1 MSKWNFSDDEVR
13 RYMEDPSSRQPKPG
27 DWRARLQ
34 DAWANPEVRVA
45 AIGLGV
51 IVGLGLIV
59 ALSIGG
65 YLLSMR
71 DELPPLTEIENPEFQ
86 LATIAYTADGEELA
100 RYASENRAWILYRD
114 MSPYLVD
121 ALVITEDKRFHEH
134 WGMDLFRTVSA
145 VSQTILGGIGLPFD
159 KQGGSTISQQ
169 LARNLYNVRIGRVQT
184 VGRKLKEMVTAVQ
197 LEQRYTKQEII
208 EMYLNTVEFGY
219 NVYGVETAAR
229 TFFRKSAADVDLSE
243 AAILVG
249 MLKGIS
255 IYNPYRYPERT
266 ARRRNVVLSLLRDA
280 GRIDRAAYDTL
291 KTKEI
296 EAFNSSYAITSS
308 IAPYFAQ
315 HVYEWMAR
323 WGRENGYDVDQDGL
337 VVHTTLDSRMQKLAD
352 SAMHKQLE
360 CLQTVVDY
368 QWSRASESLWS
379 QDPCAYAELEG
390 YNPFEYYWESNS
402 EYLNQMIRETARF
415 RTARARGASG
425 SELMRQLSSDANF
438 LDSLKAV
445 KTRLETGLVAMDPK
459 TGHVKAWI
467 GGRDLATD
475 WFDHVDKAARQP
487 GSTFKPFLYT
497 AAIDNGWSPYYT
509 LLDDSLHFVVD
520 PETGQE
526 WNPGNSGAAMSGR
539 MMTLRD
545 GLALSMNTIS
555 ARLILEVGPPQVA
568 FIARVMGV
576 SSPLAEVPSLAL
588 GVSDVTLYEMTTAY
602 STLANGGFRV
612 EPIVVTRIEDAQ
624 GNVLFEAEQSPRQA
638 LSPETAN
645 TMVDLMRGVINRGT
659 GRRMRSQFGLGDLDL
674 AGKTGTTQNSADGW
688 FMAMH
693 PDLVTGAWV
702 GFNDRRVTFR
712 TNWWGQGAHNALL
725 VVGDFYQRMKAAEA
739 GFIPAENRFPDPPI
753 LYRDEV
759 TPSDRFDDRRGRG
772 RVGW

>member
-1 MSKWNFSDDEVR
+1 MAKWNFSDDEVR
-13 RYMEDPSSRQPKPG
+13 RYMEDPSSRQPKAQ
-27 DWRARLQ
+27 DWKGRLAQ
-34 DAWANPEVRVA
+34 AWENPEIRVA
-45 AIGLGV
+45 GVALGV
-51 IVGLGLIV
+51 IIFLGLLAV
-59 ALSIGG
+59 LTIGG
-65 YLLSMR
+65 YMFSMR

-86 LATIAYTADGEELA
+86 LATIAYTADGQELA
-100 RYASENRAWILYRD
+100 RFASENRAWIMYQD
-114 MSPYLVD
+114 MSPHLID
-121 ALVITEDKRFHEH
+121 ALVITEDKRFHDH

-145 VSQTILGGIGLPFD
+145 VAQTILGEFGLPFD

-219 NVYGVETAAR
+219 NIYGVETASQ
-229 TFFRKSAADVDLSE
+229 TFFHKSAADLDLSE
-243 AAILVG
+243 SAVLVG

-266 ARRRNVVLSLLRDA
+266 ARRRNVVLSLMRDV
-280 GRIDRAAYDTL
+280 GRIDQVAYDSL
-291 KTKEI
+291 RTKEI
-296 EAFNSSYAITSS
+296 NAFNSSFAITSS

-315 HVYEWMAR
+315 HVQEWMER
-323 WGRENGYDVDQDGL
+323 WGRDNGYDFKQDGL
-337 VVHTTLDSRMQKLAD
+337 VVYTTLDSRMQQLAD
-352 SAMHKQLE
+352 AAMHKQLD
-360 CLQTVVDY
+360 CLQTVVDF
-368 QWSRASESLWS
+368 QWSRPSEQLWS
-379 QDPCAYAELEG
+379 TESCDYSEIED
-390 YNPFEYYWESNS
+390 YTPFKHYWESNTD
-402 EYLNQMIRETARF
+402 YLNQMIRETARF
-415 RTARARGASG
+415 RTARARGADG
-425 SELMRQLSSDANF
+425 SELMRTLSSDTAF

-445 KTRLETGLVAMDPK
+445 KTRLETGLVAMNPQN
-459 TGHVKAWI
+459 GHVKAWL

-509 LLDDSLHFVVD
+509 LLDDSLKYVTNT
-520 PETGQE
+520 ETGEE
-526 WNPGNSGAAMSGR
+526 WNPGNSSAEMTGQMV
-539 MMTLRD
+539 TLRD
-545 GLALSMNTIS
+545 GLARSMNTIS
-555 ARLILEVGPPQVA
+555 ARLILEVGPAQVA
-568 FIARVMGV
+568 FIARVMGI

-588 GVSDVTLYEMTTAY
+588 GVSDVTLYEMTAAY
-602 STLANGGFRV
+602 SALANGGFRV

-624 GNVLFEAEQSPRQA
+624 GNVLFEAEQNARQA

-645 TMVDLMRGVINRGT
+645 TMVDMMRGVVTRGT
-659 GRRMRSQFGLGDLDL
+659 GIRMRTQFGLSDLDL

-688 FMAMH
+688 FIAMH

-712 TNWWGQGAHNALL
+712 TDWWGQGAHNALL
-725 VVGDFYQRMKAAEA
+725 VVGDFYQRMKQEG
-739 GFIPAENRFPDPPI
+739 GFISAENRFPDPPV
-753 LYRDEV
+753 LYEDEQEFQ
-759 TPSDRFDDRRGRG
+759 DRFDDRRARD